1 MIRDPF
7 PPGQSESGQGHIK
20 ATELMF
26 KSILYYRESMH
37 DFFMLLSE
45 SLEAP
50 WVFLMCML
58 AEIRCSACN
67 SVKLLCVCDIEEITV
82 ITEWLVIH
90 IPIEGSYNKG
100 IQ

>member
-1 MIRDPF
+1 MN
-7 PPGQSESGQGHIK
+7 
-20 ATELMF
+20 
-26 KSILYYRESMH
+26 

-50 WVFLMCML
+50 WVFFKCAFL

-82 ITEWLVIH
+82 ITEWLVIVH

-100 IQ
+100 IQKNYVSQ

>member
-1 MIRDPF
+1 
-7 PPGQSESGQGHIK
+7 
-20 ATELMF
+20 
-26 KSILYYRESMH
+26 MH

-50 WVFLMCML
+50 WGFLNVHTCS
-58 AEIRCSACN
+58 EIRCSACN

-82 ITEWLVIH
+82 ITEWLVIVH

-100 IQ
+100 IQKNYVSQ

>member
-1 MIRDPF
+1 
-7 PPGQSESGQGHIK
+7 
-20 ATELMF
+20 
-26 KSILYYRESMH
+26 MH

-82 ITEWLVIH
+82 TTDWLVIVH

-100 IQ
+100 IQKNYVSQ